1 LLGGLLG
8 GLMGSASTVDTPE
21 ALREQV
27 TEPLLRDAEQR
38 LLQATQSS
46 REDLARLCELLRKV
60 IQVFSDPKAGAYDL
74 AALQRVVEL
83 AEVSQKQ
90 LADELRAFVQQREA
104 DALLK
109 KLNIS
114 WPGAESPADAT
125 PAASGKLPTGSE
137 QA

>member
-1 LLGGLLG
+1 
-8 GLMGSASTVDTPE
+8 MGSASTVDTPE

-27 TEPLLRDAEQR
+27 TEPLLRDAQQR
-38 LLQATQSS
+38 LTQATQSS
-46 REDLARLCELLRKV
+46 REDLARLCELLLKV

-74 AALQRVVEL
+74 AALQRVVAL

-90 LADELRAFVQQREA
+90 LADELRAFVQQCEA

-125 PAASGKLPTGSE
+125 PAAPGKLPTGSE